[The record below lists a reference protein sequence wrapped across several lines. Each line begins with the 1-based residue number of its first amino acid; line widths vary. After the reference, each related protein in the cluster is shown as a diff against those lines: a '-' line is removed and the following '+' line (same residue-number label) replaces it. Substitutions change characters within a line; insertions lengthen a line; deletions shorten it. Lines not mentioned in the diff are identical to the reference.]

1 MHIIEPC
8 CAARHMMQLRDVLGK
23 DGEKQFEGY
32 GDLSLTELLPAILTR
47 YGDTELLI
55 AAPSVPDQAAEIIA
69 KWMRKQWAR
78 NDGNGKIDVVRHL
91 TVVTDTD
98 ESPAVGEWLRDGAF
112 AGRLTVVARQQAET
126 AILLPDFA
134 VTGPVNMRYGRHFVA
149 TATTKAGKVRGL
161 WQRLLPKEDAPENPE
176 KPADGLSQVQP
187 ADTRARRS
195 AAVRRPQKGQQADAA
210 AED

>member
-1 MHIIEPC
+1 
-8 CAARHMMQLRDVLGK
+8 MMQLRDVLGK

-78 NDGNGKIDVVRHL
+78 NDGKGKIDAVRHL

-98 ESPAVGEWLRDGAF
+98 DSPVVGQWLREGTF
-112 AGRLTVVARQQAET
+112 GGRLTVVARQQAET

-134 VTGPVNMRYGRHFVA
+134 ITGPVNMRYGRDFVA
-149 TATTKAGKVRGL
+149 TATTKADRVRGL
-161 WQRLLPKEDAPENPE
+161 WQRFLPKEDAPESQE

-187 ADTRARRS
+187 ADARARRS
-195 AAVRRPQKGQQADAA
+195 AAVRRPQKSLPASPA

>member
-8 CAARHMMQLRDVLGK
+8 YAARYMMQLRDVLGK

-47 YGDTELLI
+47 YGDTEMLI

-78 NDGNGKIDVVRHL
+78 NDGKGKIDVVRHL
-91 TVVTDTD
+91 TVVTNTD

-161 WQRLLPKEDAPENPE
+161 WQRLLPKEDAPESPE
-176 KPADGLSQVQP
+176 KPADCLPQAQSS
-187 ADTRARRS
+187 DTRVRRS
-195 AAVRRPQKGQQADAA
+195 AVVRRPQKS
-210 AED
+210 